1 MAKITTIIDI
11 GSNSM
16 RMVVFKKTSRF
27 AFHLIHESKSKVKIS
42 QGCYANHNNLQDEP
56 MQRAFDTLKSFLQIA
71 KNLKSRKILCV
82 ATSALR
88 DAPNKK
94 IFLYKVSKEL
104 KLNIKVIDGKKEAYY
119 GGLAALNLLDNKN
132 FTTLDIGGGSTEF
145 AFVENNNIENTV
157 SLNIGTV
164 RIKELFLN
172 DNKFDEAKV
181 YIQKQLETIDKKID
195 TIVGLG
201 GTARALSRIVMQYS
215 KYPLEDLH
223 GFSYRVSSS
232 IPLFQNIIDA
242 KSTKEL
248 KQLGVNKDRYD
259 TIVIGTFIFKTILE
273 FFDIKEFISS
283 SVGVREGVYLA
294 DLLRTSNF
302 KFPIN
307 FNVSVRGLLDRYVQD
322 STQSAYLGNNA
333 SKIFDILKPLHKM
346 DKKYNTILV
355 IASKLQQI
363 GASLN
368 FDKNQDNT
376 FWYILNGLTYSFS
389 HNDKILV
396 ATIAKYIKK
405 SLPKEED
412 LVEFRN
418 LLPDIDT
425 IQWLSFMLSLNVVLN
440 NEFAKIQYSYK
451 LTDKRLQIIS
461 TEDAYLVKR
470 AIDKIKSPDDLV
482 IKYNNTKG

>member
-1 MAKITTIIDI
+1 
-11 GSNSM
+11 
-16 RMVVFKKTSRF
+16 
-27 AFHLIHESKSKVKIS
+27 
-42 QGCYANHNNLQDEP
+42 
-56 MQRAFDTLKSFLQIA
+56 
-71 KNLKSRKILCV
+71 
-82 ATSALR
+82 
-88 DAPNKK
+88 
-94 IFLYKVSKEL
+94 
-104 KLNIKVIDGKKEAYY
+104 
-119 GGLAALNLLDNKN
+119 
-132 FTTLDIGGGSTEF
+132 
-145 AFVENNNIENTV
+145 
-157 SLNIGTV
+157 
-164 RIKELFLN
+164 
-172 DNKFDEAKV
+172 
-181 YIQKQLETIDKKID
+181 
-195 TIVGLG
+195 
-201 GTARALSRIVMQYS
+201 
-215 KYPLEDLH
+215 LH